1 MAGLVLWTTV
11 FVTSCLAITL
21 PSQPSV
27 FSCDN
32 TSAANLGCSCR
43 TEDSILQVK
52 CSRRNLTVLPPDLTL
67 PLFTRHLDL
76 SKNSISSLA
85 GPPFSHLY
93 GLENLIL
100 SWNRLTVLP
109 EDTLANLTYLRV
121 LDLSHNLLK
130 ELPRTLF
137 QGTSRLQKLD
147 LAFNGLSSLD
157 PDMLKDLPNLDELHL
172 SGNLNLGRFL
182 MDAPDTLSVVFN
194 TGLRYL
200 AADNLNLTHVP
211 EGFFSE
217 AASLRHLSMA
227 DNPLSV
233 VPYLPPSLESLNFS
247 GCHFKRLTSGR
258 FVAVPFLQ
266 TLVLDR
272 LKYLSE
278 VQAYAFEGLTSL
290 DVLSME
296 RCANLRTFHGR
307 AFGEFGPNVCSV
319 RRLSLA
325 LCGLRELPQEVFVD
339 LKRLEVLNLQGNP
352 WHCDCR
358 LAWLRGVNMSEKET
372 QELRCFSPPHL
383 RNKPLMSVNLT
394 HFTCQEGLAHHEQRR
409 HVVISLLIVLCLIG
423 GAGVAALSYR
433 RARSIVARWWE
444 SRPETLGPAAR
455 GYELIKIEPNKV
467 EQEDSFVWATA
478 SSSSPPST
486 SAATEKT

>member
-1 MAGLVLWTTV
+1 MAGLVLWATV
-11 FVTSCLAITL
+11 FVTPCLAISL

-32 TSAANLGCSCR
+32 TSAANLSCNCR
-43 TEDSILQVK
+43 IEDSILQ
-52 CSRRNLTVLPPDLTL
+52 
-67 PLFTRHLDL
+67 
-76 SKNSISSLA
+76 NSISSLA
-85 GPPFSHLY
+85 GPVFSHLY
-93 GLENLIL
+93 GLESLIL

-130 ELPRTLF
+130 ILPRTLF

-147 LAFNGLSSLD
+147 LAFNRLSSLD
-157 PDMLKDLPNLDELHL
+157 PDMLKDLPNLDELYL
-172 SGNLNLGRFL
+172 SGNPDLGRFL

-200 AADNLNLTHVP
+200 AADNLNLTRVP

-227 DNPLSV
+227 DNPLSA

-339 LKRLEVLNLQGNP
+339 LRRLEVLNLQGNP

-372 QELRCFSPPHL
+372 RELR
-383 RNKPLMSVNLT
+383 
-394 HFTCQEGLAHHEQRR
+394 
-409 HVVISLLIVLCLIG
+409 
-423 GAGVAALSYR
+423 
-433 RARSIVARWWE
+433 
-444 SRPETLGPAAR
+444 
-455 GYELIKIEPNKV
+455 
-467 EQEDSFVWATA
+467 
-478 SSSSPPST
+478 
-486 SAATEKT
+486 